1 MDNKTIEIFPAFN
14 NINSD
19 DNLWLNKF
27 NISCLI
33 NRLNNVDGFVIT
45 PDSCFSLDS
54 PFEFNLAGYFIR
66 LDNLRSI
73 EISDL
78 SPIKF
83 EFDNDKI
90 IASVITRD
98 YASLILDD
106 RLFKLTL
113 VEKVDNKWVIPQS
126 SRVQINAA
134 ELLKAIEEN
143 QSIDDGII
151 E

>member
-45 PDSCFSLDS
+45 PDSYFSLDK

-66 LDNLRSI
+66 LDNLSSL
-73 EISDL
+73 ETGEL
-78 SPIKF
+78 NPIKF
-83 EFDNDKI
+83 EVTNDKI
-90 IASVITRD
+90 TASIITRD

-113 VEKVDNKWVIPQS
+113 IEKIDNEWVIPQS
-126 SRVQINAA
+126 SRVQIDAA

-143 QSIDDGII
+143 QPIDDGII

>member
-1 MDNKTIEIFPAFN
+1 MDNNTIEIFPAFN

-45 PDSCFSLDS
+45 PDSYFSLDK

-66 LDNLRSI
+66 LDNLRSL
-73 EISDL
+73 ETNDL
-78 SPIKF
+78 DPIKF
-83 EFDNDKI
+83 EVGNDKI

-113 VEKVDNKWVIPQS
+113 VEKVGNNWVIPQS
-126 SRVQINAA
+126 SRVQIDAA

-143 QSIDDGII
+143 QPIDDGII